1 MAMMLQR
8 DIANRIESLPVDQ
21 REPLKVLLEAIANQA
36 QERYSNQEIQQRV
49 ELAIRKQLAGQDHE
63 D

>member
-1 MAMMLQR
+1 MMLQR

>member
-1 MAMMLQR
+1 MLQR